1 MIRVAYTRNKKL
13 TTEMHSEVILPA
25 KLIIPAEGYYIESE
39 QISRFP
45 LSKYVSI
52 CTLYIVYL

>member
-1 MIRVAYTRNKKL
+1 MY
-13 TTEMHSEVILPA
+13 SEVILAA

-45 LSKYVSI
+45 LLRYVSI
-52 CTLYIVYL
+52 